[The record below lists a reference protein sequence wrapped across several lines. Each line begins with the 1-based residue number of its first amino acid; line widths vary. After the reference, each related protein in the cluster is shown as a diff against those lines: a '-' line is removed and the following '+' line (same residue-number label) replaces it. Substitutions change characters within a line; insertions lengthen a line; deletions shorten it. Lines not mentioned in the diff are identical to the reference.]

1 LLKSMTAFGKGVCE
15 NEAGRFT
22 VEIQTLNRKFL
33 EINFNFPKEY
43 ALVEPDVRKVIS
55 KCIRRG
61 KANTYL
67 SVDLY
72 AAQNSLLRV
81 NVDMARQ
88 LVDAYRKLKDQLG
101 LAGDVDVALLAQNRD
116 IVKLDEELLASEQ
129 YQNGVITAV
138 KKSLEGVESM
148 RIAEG
153 REIEKDFRTRLKEI
167 ESKIDEID
175 KQGDN
180 APNRYRDRLIERVKM
195 VVEQKENLD
204 ERIMQEIAIF
214 SEKIDISEELL
225 RLRSHIKQFFSF
237 IDSKDAVG
245 RSLEFLL
252 QEMNREVNT
261 IGSKSAEADISR
273 LIVELKSELEK
284 IREQVQN
291 VE

>member
-1 LLKSMTAFGKGVCE
+1 MLKSMTAFGKGVCE
-15 NEAGRFT
+15 NEAGRFA

-43 ALVEPDVRKVIS
+43 ALLEPDVRKIVS
-55 KCIRRG
+55 NRIRRG

-67 SVDLY
+67 SVDLH
-72 AAQNSLLRV
+72 AAQGSLLRV
-81 NVDMARQ
+81 NTDLAQQ
-88 LVDAYRKLKDQLG
+88 LVDAYRELKDQLG

-116 IVKLDEELLASEQ
+116 IIKLDEELLASEQ
-129 YQNGVITAV
+129 YQNGVFTAV
-138 KKSLEGVESM
+138 KKALDGVESM

-153 REIEKDFRTRLKEI
+153 REIEKDFKTRLKRI
-167 ESKIDEID
+167 ESKVEEID
-175 KQGDN
+175 KQSDN
-180 APNRYRDRLIERVKM
+180 APNRYRDRLIERVKT
-195 VVEQKENLD
+195 VVEQQENLD

-214 SEKIDISEELL
+214 AEKIDISEELL
-225 RLRSHIKQFFSF
+225 RLQSHIKQFFSF
-237 IDSKDAVG
+237 IDNEEAVG

-261 IGSKSAEADISR
+261 IGSKSAEVDISR